1 MRYGCS
7 YVSAERL
14 AQEMGINRL
23 VDIGKSALFTAQQG
37 ISVTGHNIANVNT
50 PGYSRQQVTL
60 AENRPENGSP
70 GQIGTGVHAES
81 IRRSV
86 DSFVDAQLLA
96 SRERMGEFTAAS
108 QALARLEPLFGDANN
123 QGIGVGLNEFF
134 GALQDVATNPSDLSA
149 RTVFLSK
156 ATTLAGLFNRF
167 ASDLTA
173 AQGFLDR
180 QIGQTITDVNRLTSQ
195 IASLNTKITS
205 AESSGQHANDLRDE
219 RGVALANLGE
229 LIEISSIEDATG
241 QLTIFAGRGQVLVEK
256 ERTYQLVGV
265 ANLSNNGLLDV
276 HYDAGAGPTTSLN
289 SVIQSGRLK
298 GLLDVRDQTIP
309 SLQASLDTLASEI
322 VTAFNQQHRLGFGLD
337 GSTNQDFFAP
347 AGTTA
352 STIAVLLTNV
362 RQFAASST
370 AAGVPGN
377 NANALAL
384 ADLRSTDFASFGN
397 VTFQEY
403 YSTMAG
409 NFGSIAQGVEGNL
422 RAQQILHDQLTSQRA
437 SISGVSMDE
446 ELANLL
452 QYQRSFEAASRMII
466 VADELFQT
474 ILSIKR

>member
-1 MRYGCS
+1 
-7 YVSAERL
+7 
-14 AQEMGINRL
+14 MGINRL

-37 ISVTGHNIANVNT
+37 ISVAGHNIANVNT
-50 PGYSRQQVTL
+50 PGYSRQQVSL
-60 AENRPENGSP
+60 AENRPENASP

-96 SRERMGEFTAAS
+96 SRERLGEFTAS
-108 QALARLEPLFGDANN
+108 SDALARLEPLFGDANN
-123 QGIGVGLNEFF
+123 QGIGAGINEFF
-134 GALQDVATNPSDLSA
+134 DALQDVTTNPNDLSA

-156 ATTLAGLFNRF
+156 ATALAGRFNQS
-167 ASDLTA
+167 AADLTA

-180 QIGQTITDVNRLTSQ
+180 QVAQTITDVNRLTSQ
-195 IASLNTKITS
+195 IADLNTKIAD
-205 AESSGQHANDLRDE
+205 AESSGQQANDLRDE
-219 RGVALANLGE
+219 RGVALASLGE

-241 QLTIFAGRGQVLVEK
+241 QLTVSAGRGQVLVDK

-265 ANLSNNGLLDV
+265 ANLSNGLLDV
-276 HYDAGAGPTTSLN
+276 HYDAGAGSTTSLN
-289 SVIQSGRLK
+289 SVIESGRLK

-309 SLQASLDTLASEI
+309 SLQASLDTLASEL
-322 VTAFNQQHRLGFGLD
+322 VTQVNQQHRLGFGLD
-337 GSTNQDFFAP
+337 GSTNLDFFAP
-347 AGTTA
+347 TGTTA
-352 STIAVLLTNV
+352 STISVSLTNV
-362 RQFAASST
+362 RQIAASST

-384 ADLRSTDFASFGN
+384 AGLKNTDFASLGT

-403 YSTMAG
+403 YSTIAG
-409 NFGSIAQGVEGNL
+409 NFGSTAQGVESNL
-422 RAQQILHDQLTSQRA
+422 SAQQILHDQLTSQRA

-452 QYQRSFEAASRMII
+452 QYQRSFEAASRMIVI
-466 VADELFQT
+466 ADELFQT

>member
-1 MRYGCS
+1 
-7 YVSAERL
+7 
-14 AQEMGINRL
+14 MGINRL

-37 ISVTGHNIANVNT
+37 ISVAGHNIANVNT
-50 PGYSRQQVTL
+50 PGYSRQQVSL

-96 SRERMGEFTAAS
+96 SRERLGEFTAS
-108 QALARLEPLFGDANN
+108 SDALARLEPLFGDANN
-123 QGIGVGLNEFF
+123 QGIGAGINEFF
-134 GALQDVATNPSDLSA
+134 GALQDVATNPNDLSA

-156 ATTLAGLFNRF
+156 ATALAGLFNQS

-195 IASLNTKITS
+195 IADLNTKIAG
-205 AESSGQHANDLRDE
+205 AESSGQQANDLRDQ

-241 QLTIFAGRGQVLVEK
+241 QLTVSAGRGQVLVDK
-256 ERTYQLVGV
+256 DRTYQLVGV

-276 HYDAGAGPTTSLN
+276 QYDAGAGTTTSLN
-289 SVIQSGRLK
+289 PVIQSGRLK

-309 SLQASLDTLASEI
+309 SLRASLDTLASEL
-322 VTAFNQQHRLGFGLD
+322 VTQVNQQHRLGFGLD

-352 STIAVLLTNV
+352 STIAVSLTNV
-362 RQFAASST
+362 RQIAASST
-370 AAGVPGN
+370 AVGVPGN

-384 ADLRSTDFASFGN
+384 AGLKSTDFASFGN

-403 YSTMAG
+403 YSTIAG
-409 NFGSIAQGVEGNL
+409 NFGSTAQGVESNL
-422 RAQQILHDQLTSQRA
+422 SAQQILHDQLTSQRA

-452 QYQRSFEAASRMII
+452 QYQRSFEAASRMIVI
-466 VADELFQT
+466 ADELFQT

>member
-1 MRYGCS
+1 M
-7 YVSAERL
+7 A
-14 AQEMGINRL
+14 INRL
-23 VDIGKSALFTAQQG
+23 MDIGKSALFTAQQA
-37 ISVTGHNIANVNT
+37 ISVAGHNIANVNT

-81 IRRSV
+81 IRRSF
-86 DSFVDAQLLA
+86 DSFVEEQLLA
-96 SRERMGEFTAAS
+96 SRERLGEFTAS
-108 QALARLEPLFGDANN
+108 SNALARLEPLFGDANN
-123 QGIGVGLNEFF
+123 LGIGAGLNEFF

-156 ATTLAGLFNRF
+156 ATALAGRFNQF
-167 ASDLTA
+167 AAALTS
-173 AQGFLDR
+173 AQQSIDR
-180 QIGQTITDVNRLTSQ
+180 QVGQTITDVNRLTSQ
-195 IASLNTKITS
+195 IAGLNTKIAA
-205 AESSGQHANDLRDE
+205 AESSGQQANDLRDE
-219 RGVALANLGE
+219 RGVALINLGA

-241 QLTIFAGRGQVLVEK
+241 QLTVFAGRGHVLVDK
-256 ERTYQLVGV
+256 ERTYQLIAVPD
-265 ANLSNNGLLDV
+265 LSNNGLLDV
-276 HYDAGAGPTTSLN
+276 RYDLGGGATTSLT

-309 SLQASLDTLASEI
+309 SLRASLDTLASEV
-322 VTAFNQQHRLGFGLD
+322 VTQVNQQHRLGFGLD

-347 AGTTA
+347 TGTTA
-352 STIAVLLTNV
+352 STMAVSLANV
-362 RQFAASST
+362 RQIAVSST

-384 ADLRSTDFASFGN
+384 AGLRNTTFAPFGN

-403 YSTMAG
+403 YSTIAG
-409 NFGSIAQGVEGNL
+409 SFGSTVQGVEGSL

-452 QYQRSFEAASRMII
+452 QYQRIFEAASRMIVI
-466 VADELFQT
+466 ADELFQT